1 MADKSNDKQ
10 ADESKEQQGSFNG
23 IVLKKRKSGAGK
35 TYYSVL
41 FKGKPLSIGNKR
53 LVGFPS
59 RATEGNI
66 TIAAMDNDGSQGEF
80 ASFKDVFAS

>member
-1 MADKSNDKQ
+1 MAEKSSDKQ
-10 ADESKEQQGSFNG
+10 PKSSFNG
-23 IVLKKRKSGAGK
+23 IVLKKRKSQQGK

-41 FKGKPLSIGNKR
+41 YHGKNVSVGNKR

-66 TIAAMDNDGSQGEF
+66 TITAMEDKGGATFQDLKSIFSQE
-80 ASFKDVFAS
+80 